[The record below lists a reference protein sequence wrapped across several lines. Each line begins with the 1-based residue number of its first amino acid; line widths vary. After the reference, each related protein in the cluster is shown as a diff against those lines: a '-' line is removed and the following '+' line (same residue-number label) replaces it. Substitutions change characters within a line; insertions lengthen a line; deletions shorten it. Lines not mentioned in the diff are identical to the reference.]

1 MRRAAAV
8 LLAGLVA
15 MGGVAFGWLQ
25 WRRAQ
30 RPPPPTA
37 ARLAELRAERD
48 RLQGV
53 FRAAVLARG
62 EQSLVEAPPGG
73 VMIGIPTRLTRSIVE
88 QVVTGLFGE
97 TTLTLKNLKVH
108 KEGQVKAKMLVRK
121 RVLGT
126 FVLDVKIHQ
135 VQGILKPGKPV
146 LVFGPSTV
154 AVTLPVR
161 LAEGRGSADLRFQWD
176 SKGLAANTVC
186 GDLDVTRSVTGG
198 VEPKDYVV
206 TGSFAIAASGN
217 AITLRPRFPDLA
229 MRIFVDPS
237 DEAWNVVDG
246 VIEEQRKGCEVALN
260 KVDLKEK
267 LGGILGKGFNVK
279 IPQKIFKPIRLPAG
293 VQQSLDVQGVTIAL
307 GVKPT
312 GLLVARDRIW
322 YGAEIAVAKT
332 PAAKASAAPAPKPP
346 KPRSPL

>member
-1 MRRAAAV
+1 
-8 LLAGLVA
+8 
-15 MGGVAFGWLQ
+15 
-25 WRRAQ
+25 
-30 RPPPPTA
+30 
-37 ARLAELRAERD
+37 
-48 RLQGV
+48 
-53 FRAAVLARG
+53 
-62 EQSLVEAPPGG
+62 
-73 VMIGIPTRLTRSIVE
+73 MIGLPTSLTASIIG

-108 KEGQVKAKMLVRK
+108 KEGEVRAKMLVRK
-121 RVLGT
+121 KTLGAY
-126 FVLDVKIHQ
+126 VLDVQIHE
-135 VQGILKPGKPV
+135 VKGILRPGTPALSFAPGRV
-146 LVFGPSTV
+146 DL
-154 AVTLPVR
+154 TLPVR
-161 LAEGRGSADLRFQWD
+161 LAEGRGNAQLRFRWD
-176 SKGLAANTVC
+176 SKAAAASAVC

-198 VEPKDYVV
+198 VEPRDYVV

-217 AITLRPRFPDLA
+217 AITLGPRFPDLA

-237 DEAWNVVDG
+237 DDAWKVVDG

-293 VQQSLDVQGVTIAL
+293 VQQSLDVQGIKIAL

-322 YGAEIAVAKT
+322 YGAEIAVTKT
-332 PAAKASAAPAPKPP
+332 PAGTAPTAKPP
-346 KPRSPL
+346 KAK

>member
-1 MRRAAAV
+1 MKSMKKPLLVLATVVIVAIAGLAAWIWARRA
-8 LLAGLVA
+8 
-15 MGGVAFGWLQ
+15 F
-25 WRRAQ
+25 RA
-30 RPPPPTA
+30 PPPTP
-37 ARLAELRAERD
+37 ARLEALRAERD
-48 RLQGV
+48 QLQ
-53 FRAAVLARG
+53 AAVRAKILARS
-62 EQSLVEAPPGG
+62 EKSLKDAPKGG
-73 VMIGIPTRLTRSIVE
+73 VMIGLPTSLTSSIIS

-97 TTLTLKNLKVH
+97 TTLTLRNLKVH
-108 KEGQVKAKMLVRK
+108 KEGEVRAKMVVRK
-121 RVLGT
+121 RTLGAY
-126 FVLDVKIHQ
+126 VLDVQIHE
-135 VQGILKPGKPV
+135 VQGILRPGPPQ
-146 LVFGPSTV
+146 LAFGPGRIDL
-154 AVTLPVR
+154 TLPVR
-161 LAEGRGSADLRFQWD
+161 LAEGRGNAQLRFRWD
-176 SKGLAANTVC
+176 SKGLAANAVC

-206 TGSFAIAASGN
+206 TGSFAIKASGN
-217 AITLRPRFPDLA
+217 AITLGPRFPDLA

-293 VQQSLDVQGVTIAL
+293 VQQSLDVQGVKIAL

-322 YGAEIAVAKT
+322 YGAEVAVTKT
-332 PAAKASAAPAPKPP
+332 PAAPAKAKAP
-346 KPRSPL
+346 